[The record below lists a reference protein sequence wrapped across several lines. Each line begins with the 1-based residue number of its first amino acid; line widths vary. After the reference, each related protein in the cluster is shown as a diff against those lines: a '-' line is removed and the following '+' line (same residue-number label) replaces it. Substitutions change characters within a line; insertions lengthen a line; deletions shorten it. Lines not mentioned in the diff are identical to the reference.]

1 MIKDFVEENGRFPK
15 KTQEKK
21 LKTQGK
27 ISMPRRTC
35 PLPPSQVMLKKAWCT
50 RISPF
55 TIFVLI

>member
-35 PLPPSQVMLKKAWCT
+35 PLPPSQVML
-50 RISPF
+50 
-55 TIFVLI
+55 